1 MHVALLF
8 QPDAY
13 SLDGARLMGRQ
24 SAGNGLLRAAVTGRE
39 GDPVIAYTSSQASF
53 DVFRQMVGQVDPS
66 ANAYWI
72 PYERT
77 DWLARAGILFRPDHA
92 INVSARAR
100 LLRGMSAYSLCGQ
113 THTLCS
119 DTAFQHLFDLAS
131 APVAPWDAIIC
142 TSSAAQELIRGS
154 YARQADYLAWK
165 FGTRIANPEV
175 QLPIIPLGVHVDD
188 FARSEADKAHA
199 RRHFDIADD
208 EIVALFAGRLSFNG
222 KAHPVA
228 MYRALQAAAA
238 RTGRRLVLIEAGIYS
253 NDKVGA
259 RYDAARR
266 QHMPGVRSIVVP
278 GRDFDAY
285 RMTWQA
291 ADLFLCLSDSIQET
305 FGLTPVEAMAAG
317 LPVLVSDWNG
327 YKDTVRDGI
336 DGFRI
341 RTLAPAE
348 GGEVYAHDYAAKAS
362 DFDTFLACCGGAVA
376 IDQAQLV
383 DRLSE
388 LVDNA
393 DLRGHLGAAG
403 RKRAEA
409 NYDWA
414 VIFAQYRALWSE
426 LGVIR
431 GAYAA
436 RPDWVERLST
446 APRCHPDYPDPFG
459 AFAHYPTASIDADI
473 LVEIDDPA
481 PLERY
486 AAYSREPLHRIGNP
500 RPQTVKAVVDRV
512 AASACTVSELARIS
526 GFPVGEIEV
535 TVGRLAKLGL
545 VRLRSASH

>member
-8 QPDAY
+8 QPDGY
-13 SLDGARLMGRQ
+13 SLDGAKLMGRQ
-24 SAGNGLLRAAVTGRE
+24 SAGNGLLRAAVAGRE
-39 GDPVIAYTSSQASF
+39 GDPMLAYTSNQASF
-53 DVFRQMVGQVDPS
+53 DVFRQMVGQIDAS
-66 ANAYWI
+66 ANAFWI

-100 LLRGMSAYSLCGQ
+100 LYRGMAAYSLCGQ
-113 THTLCS
+113 THTLCT

-142 TSSAAQELIRGS
+142 TSSAARDLIRSS

-165 FGTRIANPEV
+165 FGTRIAEPEV

-188 FARSEADKAHA
+188 FAASEADKARA
-199 RRHFDIADD
+199 RHHFGIAND

-228 MYRALQAAAA
+228 MYRALQAAAV
-238 RTGRRLVLIEAGIYS
+238 RTGRRLVLIEAGIYP

-259 RYDAARR
+259 LYDAARR

-341 RTLAPAE
+341 PTWAPAE

-362 DFDTFLACCGGAVA
+362 DLDLLLACCGGAVA
-376 IDQAQLV
+376 INQARLI

-393 DLRGHLGAAG
+393 DLRERLGAAG
-403 RKRAEA
+403 QVRARA
-409 NYDWA
+409 SYDWA

-426 LGVIR
+426 LAAIR
-431 GAYAA
+431 GAYATRA
-436 RPDWVERLST
+436 DWLERLAT
-446 APRCHPDYPDPFG
+446 APRCHPHYPDPFS
-459 AFAHYPTASIDADI
+459 AFAHYPTATIDADV
-473 LVEIDDPA
+473 LVEIDSVA

-486 AAYSREPLHRIGNP
+486 ASLSREPLHRLGNS
-500 RPQTVKAVVDRV
+500 RPETVKAVIERV
-512 AASACTVSELARIS
+512 TASACTVGEVARSS
-526 GFPVGEIEV
+526 GLPTGEIQV
-535 TVGRLAKLGL
+535 AVGRLAKLGL
-545 VRLRSASH
+545 VRLRSASR